1 MLTSLHC
8 IEAPCN
14 YEYGYNY
21 NYIHT
26 ILHHTSPY
34 YTVCCTALNTRLHHA
49 TPHSTPFHST
59 PFPSTPVH
67 SIPLHSIPLNPTT
80 LHYTALITAKATT
93 TSMLLYATL
102 GFFSLHCTTLVTP
115 PQTQLELH
123 HTSHYSTPRLQF
135 HHATATTTA
144 APYHPTSSSC
154 G

>member
-135 HHATATTTA
+135 H
-144 APYHPTSSSC
+144 
-154 G
+154 